1 MGLIK
6 YIKNTYKQKR
16 ADAIASLY
24 APLVYWIISFLI
36 YKGFT
41 TDKEWNDFVDMRKK
55 TIEDEA
61 WLLRQLNDI
70 DKKKP

>member
-6 YIKNTYKQKR
+6 YIKDTYQKKR
-16 ADAIASLY
+16 MEAIGTLY
-24 APLVYWIISFLI
+24 APVMYWIISFLI